1 MIEKINKL
9 LAKLKR
15 KLPNCH
21 ITYGPNVTN
30 KNLVDFYIYFDR
42 RKKYIKISIIKYEI
56 SKINI
61 RLLVQDIQTIMNK
74 QYYNSE
80 IGVVLFDEFINEE
93 KHIPR
98 ID

>member
-1 MIEKINKL
+1 MIDKLNKL

-21 ITYGPNVTN
+21 VTYGPNFIN
-30 KNLVDFYIYFDR
+30 KNLVDFYIYFDK
-42 RKKYIKISIIKYEI
+42 RKKYIKISIIKDKI

-61 RLLVQDIQTIMNK
+61 RLLVQDIKKIMNK
-74 QYYNSE
+74 QYYGSE
-80 IGVVLFDEFINEE
+80 IGIVVFDEFINEE